1 MDLFA
6 NAAALI
12 ALGQP
17 ERGQYFLNSA
27 PVPRSY
33 NSELVDITFRHRS
46 LACDHLMY
54 QPDVHGCV
62 YSLRFRS
69 VYGEADTVIGGGDTQ
84 QASWEA

>member
-6 NAAALI
+6 NAATLI

-17 ERGQYFLNSA
+17 ERGQLFLNSA

-46 LACDHLMY
+46 LARDNLMY
-54 QPDVHGCV
+54 MDVFTR
-62 YSLRFRS
+62 YDF
-69 VYGEADTVIGGGDTQ
+69 EAYTARADIVIGGGDTQ